1 MYSTQEI
8 VDAFIT
14 PFIERNYPEA
24 AIVFIAGSQGRALQ
38 NGDNRPIASSDFDLV
53 VIFKDLKD
61 GGFKAA
67 SKVYTHENIGPALGT
82 EDRIMMIDVNIH
94 DLASLHYQDVVIKHH
109 RPYAF
114 LPSMLT
120 EGYILVDKI
129 GIAPIIQQ
137 KAAEFYNAGPAPM
150 LQAQWEREIDQLKTY
165 AADIR
170 GANSVEEK
178 RFLGALSLF
187 PVCEYVLRLNGM
199 WHEGSNHS
207 SLKLA
212 KHFPDMERDIREAYT
227 EIMRTG
233 GGDKALAV
241 LDALVKRGED
251 LLPSLP
257 EKGATIPYPLEAHV
271 PKEERDNMRDVFFK
285 FITGHL
291 TESYESSVRRGE
303 LYHLETLSAA
313 LFFTQLTIE
322 TQENAQ
328 HHVAKSAMHY
338 FSMKMPEMMPVLLQ
352 ALDDGDYGPL
362 RALNNKALSHV
373 GGLGYDTLRNY
384 YDEDLARVYAT
395 SGNDNKKPGLKNNF
409 KPGYTL

>member
-1 MYSTQEI
+1 MHSTQEI

-82 EDRIMMIDVNIH
+82 DDRIMMIDVNIH

-109 RPYAF
+109 KPYAF
-114 LPSMLT
+114 LTSMLT

-137 KAAEFYNAGPAPM
+137 KAIELYKSGPAPM
-150 LQAQWEREIDQLKTY
+150 PQAQWQWEIDQLKTY

-170 GANSVEEK
+170 AAGSLEEK

-187 PVCEYVLRLNGM
+187 PVCEYVLRLNGL
-199 WHEGSNHS
+199 WNEGSNHS

-212 KHFPDMERDIREAYT
+212 KHFPEMEQDIRTAYAAL
-227 EIMRTG
+227 MKSG
-233 GGDKALAV
+233 DGDKALAV
-241 LDALVKRGED
+241 LDALAEQGER
-251 LLPSLP
+251 LLPGLP
-257 EKGATIPYPLEAHV
+257 EKGAVIPFPVDKHL
-271 PKEERDNMRDVFFK
+271 PQEERDNMRDVFFK

-291 TESYESSVRRGE
+291 TEAYESGTRRGE
-303 LYHLETLSAA
+303 LYQLETVSAA
-313 LFFTQLTIE
+313 LFYTQLAIE
-322 TQENAQ
+322 AKEAAA
-328 HHVAKSAMHY
+328 HHIGTSAMHF

-362 RALNNKALSHV
+362 RALNNKALSHM